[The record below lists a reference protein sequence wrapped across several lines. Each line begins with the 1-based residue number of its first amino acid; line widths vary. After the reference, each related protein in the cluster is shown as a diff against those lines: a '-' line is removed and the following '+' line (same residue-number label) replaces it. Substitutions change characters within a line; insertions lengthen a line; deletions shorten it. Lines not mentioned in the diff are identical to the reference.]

1 MLFYTPVCCKGRS
14 IGGCIYMEELT
25 LEELIKYTVRIQQD
39 SFLFYRKAARI
50 LEGNEM
56 KPVTDELADFKVDQL
71 KRLKDLLSQ
80 YTLVPENI
88 DYMVD
93 VNTDLFDDI
102 LNNGDI
108 PAQATPRDVLI
119 LSLKREDKTAMTY
132 DMILGLPDLEER
144 MGQVYG
150 ILFKDEMEKIVTL
163 QKRVAETEQR

>member
-1 MLFYTPVCCKGRS
+1 
-14 IGGCIYMEELT
+14 MEELT

-56 KPVTDELADFKVDQL
+56 KPVADELADFKVDQL
-71 KRLKDLLSQ
+71 KRLKDLLNQ
-80 YTLVPENI
+80 YALASENV

-102 LNNGDI
+102 LDNGDI
-108 PAQATPRDVLI
+108 PAQATPRDVLM
-119 LSLKREDKTAMTY
+119 LSLNREDRTAMTY

-144 MGQVYG
+144 AGQVYG
-150 ILFKDEMEKIVTL
+150 ILLEDEMEKIGSL
-163 QKRVAETEQR
+163 RKRIAEAVRR